1 MAKKEAVVT
10 VRLSEEELNA
20 LDALTVGPFSRSQV
34 MRIQPDHVSRS
45 AHRGMEP
52 AGYPPMDD
60 VIQGVFQRNTLE
72 LLGLE

>member
-1 MAKKEAVVT
+1 MIV
-10 VRLSEEELNA
+10 
-20 LDALTVGPFSRSQV
+20 DAYNHC
-34 MRIQPDHVSRS
+34 IQPDHVSRS

>member
-34 MRIQPDHVSRS
+34 MRIVLQDFLKKGRKEQERFLSERLFS
-45 AHRGMEP
+45 
-52 AGYPPMDD
+52 
-60 VIQGVFQRNTLE
+60 
-72 LLGLE
+72 